1 MLTKTDTLLVSGG
14 AKGITAECVIRL
26 AQAYQSN
33 FILMGRSQLAASEPD
48 WAHGVPNADLKK
60 AAMQAM
66 LAKGEKP
73 NPRQIQKEE
82 GRVVSQREIMSTLQ
96 RVQEA
101 GGTAVYVSA
110 DAGDASAV
118 QQAVNTAVGQ
128 TGPITGIIHGAG
140 ALADKYIQDKT
151 AADFDFVYSV
161 KIDGLNNMLAVVP
174 PAQLKTLILFSSAA
188 GFFGNPGQTDYAL
201 ANDILNKTAHLVKQ
215 YHPNCKA
222 VAVDWGPWDGGMVT
236 PQLKKLFAE
245 RGVAII
251 PLDEG
256 TELLVRELHPS
267 LHNTAQI
274 VVGGELAP
282 EDTAVGTTLKTHQ
295 ISRVLRQ
302 ADNPFI
308 HSHTIGE
315 NGVIP
320 ATGVMAW
327 MANAAEQ
334 LYPGFTFARAVDY
347 RTLKGIVFDETL
359 ADSYT
364 LTLEETAKSNE
375 SITFKGMLSS
385 TAVGQKLPRYHYSG
399 TITIMRPVPSAP
411 THQFQ
416 FPAVPYAKEWD
427 ILADGTLFH
436 GPLFAGV
443 EKIVRLDDAGLLLK
457 CFSPAVS
464 EEAQGQFPVQSFNL
478 FAADVQWQGMAI
490 WARYAYDSAGLP
502 AKVATAESYLP
513 IPFDMT
519 YYISL
524 DVKSSSPKHVVADIA
539 VHDEHGRVYL
549 RFLGAEVTLSQG
561 LNDLF
566 AQGASLHYNVTV

>member
-1 MLTKTDTLLVSGG
+1 MLTKNDTLLVSGG

-26 AQAYQSN
+26 AQAYQSK
-33 FILMGRSQLAASEPD
+33 FILMGRSQLAASEPE
-48 WAHGVPNADLKK
+48 WARGVADADLKK
-60 AAMQAM
+60 AAMQVYI
-66 LAKGEKP
+66 AKGEKP

-82 GRVVSQREIMSTLQ
+82 GRVLAQREITATL
-96 RVQEA
+96 RRIKEA

-110 DAGDASAV
+110 DAGDAGAV
-118 QQAVNTAVGQ
+118 REAVDTAVAQ

-140 ALADKYIQDKT
+140 ALADKFIQDKT
-151 AADFDFVYSV
+151 SADFDFVYGV
-161 KIDGLNNMLAVVP
+161 KIDGLHNMLAVVP

-215 YHPNCKA
+215 YQPNCKA

-267 LHNTAQI
+267 LHGTAQI

-282 EDTAVGTTLKTHQ
+282 ADTPVGTTLKTHQ
-295 ISRVLRQ
+295 ISRVLRLE
-302 ADNPFI
+302 DNPFI

-315 NGVIP
+315 HGVIP
-320 ATGVMAW
+320 ATAVMAW

-334 LYPGFTFARAVDY
+334 LYPGFTFARAVEY
-347 RTLKGIVFDETL
+347 RTLKGILFDETL
-359 ADSYT
+359 AESYT
-364 LTLEETAKSNE
+364 LTLEETAKRE
-375 SITFKGMLSS
+375 EAITFKAMLSS
-385 TAVGQKLPRYHYSG
+385 TAVNQPLPRYHYSG
-399 TITIMRPVPSAP
+399 IITIMRPVPPAP
-411 THQFQ
+411 MHPFQ
-416 FPAVPYAKEWD
+416 FPAVAYAKTWD

-443 EKIVRLDDAGLLLK
+443 QKILRLDDTGLLLQ
-457 CFSPAVS
+457 CLSPTVT
-464 EEAQGQFPVQSFNL
+464 EQQQGQFPLQSFNL

-490 WARYAYDSAGLP
+490 WARYAYASAGLP
-502 AKVATAESYLP
+502 AKVATAESYRP
-513 IPFDMT
+513 IPFDTT

-524 DVKSSSPKHVVADIA
+524 DVQSSSPKHVTANITI
-539 VHDEHGRVYL
+539 HDQAGTIYL

-561 LNDLF
+561 LNELF
-566 AQGASLHYNVTV
+566 AQGARIHYNVIT

>member
-1 MLTKTDTLLVSGG
+1 
-14 AKGITAECVIRL
+14 
-26 AQAYQSN
+26 
-33 FILMGRSQLAASEPD
+33 
-48 WAHGVPNADLKK
+48 HAD
-60 AAMQAM
+60 
-66 LAKGEKP
+66 
-73 NPRQIQKEE
+73 
-82 GRVVSQREIMSTLQ
+82 
-96 RVQEA
+96 
-101 GGTAVYVSA
+101 
-110 DAGDASAV
+110 
-118 QQAVNTAVGQ
+118 
-128 TGPITGIIHGAG
+128 
-140 ALADKYIQDKT
+140 
-151 AADFDFVYSV
+151 
-161 KIDGLNNMLAVVP
+161 
-174 PAQLKTLILFSSAA
+174 
-188 GFFGNPGQTDYAL
+188 
-201 ANDILNKTAHLVKQ
+201 
-215 YHPNCKA
+215 
-222 VAVDWGPWDGGMVT
+222 
-236 PQLKKLFAE
+236 
-245 RGVAII
+245 
-251 PLDEG
+251 
-256 TELLVRELHPS
+256 
-267 LHNTAQI
+267 TAQI

-282 EDTAVGTTLKTHQ
+282 ENTAVGTDLKTHV

-315 NGVIP
+315 HAVIP

-334 LYPGFTFARAVDY
+334 IYPGFTFARAVEY

-364 LTLEETAKSNE
+364 LTLEETAKSE
-375 SITFKGMLSS
+375 EAIAFKAMLSS

-399 TITIMRPVPSAP
+399 TITIMRPVPPAP

-443 EKIVRLDDAGLLLK
+443 EKIVRLDDDGLLLK
-457 CFSPAVS
+457 CLSPAVS

-502 AKVATAESYLP
+502 AKVATAESYRP
-513 IPFDMT
+513 IPFDTT

-566 AQGASLHYNVTV
+566 AQGARLHYTVNL